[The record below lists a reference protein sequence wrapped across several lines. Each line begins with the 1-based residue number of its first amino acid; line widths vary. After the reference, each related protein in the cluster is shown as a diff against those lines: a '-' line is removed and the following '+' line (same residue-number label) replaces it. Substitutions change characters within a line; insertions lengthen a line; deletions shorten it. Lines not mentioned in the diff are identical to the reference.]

1 MRSITLVDRVHPL
14 GEHKSHQ
21 RRIRKSKAAMIKSSI
36 TFIALSTSL
45 CLSAWAAEGDKEEKV
60 SLDKLPAAV
69 AKALKAQAG
78 DEKITGLS
86 KEKDEGKTVYEAT
99 FTKKGH
105 VHDVTVDEDG
115 KLVSDEETIPV
126 SEAPKVIR
134 EAIEREF
141 PGGKI
146 EKFERIKEGGKTN
159 YEALL
164 SGNKK
169 REEIKFSE
177 DGKVIEREDKTNDKD
192 KD

>member
-1 MRSITLVDRVHPL
+1 MIKPSITVIV
-14 GEHKSHQ
+14 
-21 RRIRKSKAAMIKSSI
+21 
-36 TFIALSTSL
+36 LSAGL
-45 CLSAWAAEGDKEEKV
+45 CLSAWAAEDQEEKV

-69 AKALKAQAG
+69 AKALKEQAG
-78 DEKITGLS
+78 GEKITDFS
-86 KEKDEGKTVYEAT
+86 KEKDDGKAVYEAT
-99 FTKKGH
+99 FKKNGR
-105 VHDVTVDEDG
+105 VHDVTVDEEG
-115 KLVSDEETIPV
+115 KLISDEETVPV

-177 DGKVIEREDKTNDKD
+177 DGKVLEREDKTGDKD